1 MNANLQA
8 LEALDKAI
16 AKSTG
21 SFEILRKR
29 ADDIF
34 DARANAIQAEKNVSR
49 SQALAMAAD
58 DQIGKR
64 AYALSMEFAEKHAK
78 AISDGRRAAAYVGN

>member
-1 MNANLQA
+1 MDENLQA

-21 SFEILRKR
+21 SFETLRKR

-34 DARANAIQAEKNVSR
+34 DARANAIQAEKSVSR
-49 SQALAMAAD
+49 SQALTLAAD
-58 DQIGKR
+58 DHIGKR
-64 AYALSMEFAEKHAK
+64 AYALSMEFADRHAK
-78 AISDGRRAAAYVGN
+78 AIGAGRRAAAYIG